1 MSDEKQGVTRRDF
14 GKAAAAVSFAAWTA
28 RPARAEVNTETLKI
42 GLVGCGGRGT
52 GALIDH
58 LRGNDNV
65 VLVGMA
71 DVFQD
76 RIDGAKARFGK
87 VPEIASKLAIE
98 EDRCFVGFD
107 AYRKLLATDI
117 DIMIHAT
124 TPYIRP
130 VHVAAAVE
138 AGKHIFTEK
147 PSATDPKGIRLFI
160 EAAKKAEKKGLTLV
174 AGTQRRHEKSYV
186 ETIKQ
191 ILDGKIGEILSA
203 RAYWCGTLPF
213 AYDRKEGMSDLEY
226 RLRNWYSYCWVCGD
240 NIVEQHVHNLDIIN
254 WVMGGPPA
262 KVMASGG
269 RAWKPRTEKYG
280 DIYDHFSCDYE
291 YPNGVHLLSMSRHWN
306 NSHNNVS
313 EAVVGTKGQS
323 SCRDMAKDDRNPYEQ
338 EHIDLTASIRG
349 TGPYLNEGVRVAQ
362 STMTAIMGRMSAY
375 TGKQYTYDEALNE
388 DLALVPAEL
397 DFTKAYPVGPIPVP
411 GT

>member
-1 MSDEKQGVTRRDF
+1 MSERKRGVSRRDF
-14 GKAAAAVSFAAWTA
+14 GKVAAAASFAAWTA
-28 RPARAEVNTETLKI
+28 RQARAEVNTDTLKI

-52 GALIDH
+52 GAVIDH

-65 VLVGMA
+65 VLVGLA

-76 RIDGAKARFGK
+76 KIDGLKNRVGK
-87 VPEIASKLAIE
+87 IDEIASKVAIE
-98 EDRCFVGFD
+98 DDRCFVGFD
-107 AYRKLLATDI
+107 AYQKLLATDI
-117 DIMIHAT
+117 DIMIHGT

-130 VHVAAAVE
+130 VHVAAAVD

-147 PSATDPKGIRLFI
+147 PAATDPNGIRMFI
-160 EAAKKAEKKGLTLV
+160 EAAKKAEAKGLTIV
-174 AGTQRRHEKSYV
+174 AGTQRRHQKSYV
-186 ETIKQ
+186 DTMKQ
-191 ILDGKIGEILSA
+191 IQDGAIGEILSA

-213 AYDRKEGMSDLEY
+213 AHDRQEGWSDLEY

-240 NIVEQHVHNLDIIN
+240 NIVEQHVHNIDIIN
-254 WVMGGPPA
+254 WAMGGPPA

-269 RAWKPRTEKYG
+269 RVWKPSTEKYG

-291 YPNGVHLLSMSRHWN
+291 YPNGVHMLSMSRHWN

-313 EAVVGTKGQS
+313 EALVGTKGRS
-323 SCRDMAKDDRNPYEQ
+323 DCRDMGKDDRNPYEQ
-338 EHIDLTASIRG
+338 EHIDLTASVRG
-349 TGPYLNEGVRVAQ
+349 TGPYLNEGVRVAE

-375 TGKQYTYDEALNE
+375 TGKQYTFEEALNE
-388 DLALVPAEL
+388 DLNLVPEKL
-397 DFTKAYPVGPIPVP
+397 DFDLPYPVGPVPVP